1 MHTIDSCLQ
10 WSWLMLSRWRSMLS
24 MLRLTSSEKNGFKL
38 QTLFKI
44 CEWDLADTDMR
55 IFLFV
60 LKVEEVW
67 VPTFLQSR
75 RLSETNCDISLAR
88 DKKIINSWSLV
99 NHFITNRKLS
109 SSSTRWCWIWGLI
122 ESRCWDLSCKS
133 GRDWSWQAGRNFLD
147 GVFAMMDVLK
157 FL

>member
-1 MHTIDSCLQ
+1 
-10 WSWLMLSRWRSMLS
+10 MLS

-75 RLSETNCDISLAR
+75 RLSETNRDISLAR
-88 DKKIINSWSLV
+88 DKKIMN
-99 NHFITNRKLS
+99 
-109 SSSTRWCWIWGLI
+109 G
-122 ESRCWDLSCKS
+122 
-133 GRDWSWQAGRNFLD
+133 
-147 GVFAMMDVLK
+147 
-157 FL
+157 

>member
-10 WSWLMLSRWRSMLS
+10 WSWLMLSRCRSMLY
-24 MLRLTSSEKNGFKL
+24 MLRLTSSEKNGLKL

-44 CEWDLADTDMR
+44 CEWDLTDTDMR

-60 LKVEEVW
+60 LKVEFVW